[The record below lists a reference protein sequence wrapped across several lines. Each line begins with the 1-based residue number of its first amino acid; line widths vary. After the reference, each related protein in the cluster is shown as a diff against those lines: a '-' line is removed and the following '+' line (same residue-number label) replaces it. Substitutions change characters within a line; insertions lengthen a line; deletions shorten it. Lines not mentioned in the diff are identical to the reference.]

1 MIFNKTEWRLFLF
14 LVMQMPEY
22 EGKDNLIW
30 RLEKHITSMGEPHE
44 ISKAV
49 KTCQQ
54 SIPFE
59 SI

>member
-1 MIFNKTEWRLFLF
+1 MIFNKTEWKLFLF

-54 SIPFE
+54 SIL
-59 SI
+59 